1 MKQICFVVLS
11 INVLVLL
18 VGQPDAHS
26 QMSQQRDT
34 NTTSL
39 LDPEKVATH
48 LQLNASQVLHVFAFI
63 GQIQEVIRQDEEK
76 IAEMRARFR
85 SDDKPG
91 LFEKLK
97 LRGQRSN
104 RIDQIES
111 LVDNIKDELTQEQLE
126 RFSDI
131 VMPELPKLS
140 PKSFESD

>member
-48 LQLNASQVLHVFAFI
+48 LQLNASQMLHVFAFI

-76 IAEMRARFR
+76 IAEMRAPTF
-85 SDDKPG
+85 
-91 LFEKLK
+91 
-97 LRGQRSN
+97 
-104 RIDQIES
+104 
-111 LVDNIKDELTQEQLE
+111 
-126 RFSDI
+126 
-131 VMPELPKLS
+131 
-140 PKSFESD
+140 